1 MPVTVDDAAID
12 RLLAK
17 FDSMA
22 QGLEE
27 LQLTMPAELTDWQ
40 RDDLRRVRTFTDTPA
55 HLVATTKVWRRWRKR
70 AWRVG
75 RRPGQRGRRRG
86 QPRSSASV
94 ISRAILSPK
103 SRDDLHKRMTDLV
116 TRSLTRI

>member
-1 MPVTVDDAAID
+1 MPVTVDDDAID

-17 FDSMA
+17 FDAMA

-40 RDDLRRVRTFTDTPA
+40 REDLRRVRTFTDTPA
-55 HLVATTKVWRRWRKR
+55 SLVATTKVWRRWRKR
-70 AWRVG
+70 AWRIG
-75 RRPGQRGRRRG
+75 RRPGQRGRRRA
-86 QPRSSASV
+86 PLM
-94 ISRAILSPK
+94 SRAILSPK

-116 TRSLTRI
+116 VRSVTPP